1 MTVPTLYME
10 EENKKQGLRV
20 SVALHIL
27 ILLIALYPIL
37 KDDPNENIDKQF
49 AIAITFDQAPSANS
63 FKGQAAEGAQRKRNE
78 KVDRVR
84 TAPAEKIET
93 KSTPKPVKSPKVQTP
108 KPQVPTAPVESE
120 IFDKEI
126 EIEAV
131 ESVPEVVTQ
140 VPQKRVEDPTPE
152 KVTPLETNDAPS
164 EIEDVPAQVP
174 TSTPSASNGGG
185 SNSSSPSNQDGTGT
199 GQGKKGKGK
208 GYHKSGNDSTSG
220 IGSGGAGN
228 GAFDGTGKGI
238 FGRQP
243 VNRPRRTA
251 LLQSKNGKI
260 VMKVCIDS
268 RGRSTFVDLYK
279 VAGSVRKGGTTIRDK
294 KVIKEAIDYVGRF
307 IWEEDPSI
315 KQEQC
320 GRYTFRVDNQ
330 TR

>member
-1 MTVPTLYME
+1 MAVPTLYME

-20 SVALHIL
+20 SITLHVL

-49 AIAITFDQAPSANS
+49 AIAIRFDQGPSANS
-63 FKGQAAEGAQRKRNE
+63 FKGVAAEGAQRARNE
-78 KVDRVR
+78 KVDKVR
-84 TAPAEKIET
+84 TSNVEKIKT
-93 KSTPKPVKSPKVQTP
+93 KSTPKPVKTPKVNTP
-108 KPQVPTAPVESE
+108 KPQVPTAPMESE
-120 IFDKEI
+120 IFEKEI

-131 ESVPEVVTQ
+131 ESVPEVVSQ
-140 VPQKRVEDPTPE
+140 VPKKQVEETIPE
-152 KVTPLETNDAPS
+152 KVTPLETNDSPS
-164 EIEDVPAQVP
+164 EIEDVPSQVP
-174 TSTPSASNGGG
+174 SSSPSASKGGG
-185 SNSSSPSNQDGTGT
+185 TNSSSPSNQDGTGT
-199 GQGKKGKGK
+199 GQGKKGKGS

-220 IGSGGAGN
+220 IGTGGAGN

-243 VNRPRRTA
+243 VNRPRRSH

-260 VMKVCIDS
+260 VMKVCIDR
-268 RGRSTFVDLYK
+268 RGRSTFVDLIK
-279 VAGSVRKGGTTIRDK
+279 RGTTIHDK

-307 IWEEDPSI
+307 IWEEDPGI
-315 KQEQC
+315 KAEQC

>member
-10 EENKKQGLRV
+10 EENKKQGLRI
-20 SVALHIL
+20 SITLHVL

-37 KDDPNENIDKQF
+37 RDDPNENIDKQF
-49 AIAITFDQAPSANS
+49 AIAIRFDQGPSANS
-63 FKGQAAEGAQRKRNE
+63 FKGMAAEGAQRARNE
-78 KVDRVR
+78 RVERIR
-84 TAPAEKIET
+84 TTPAERVET
-93 KSTPKPVKSPKVQTP
+93 KSTPKPVKTPQVKTPEPK
-108 KPQVPTAPVESE
+108 VPTAPMESE
-120 IFDKEI
+120 IFEKEI

-131 ESVPEVVTQ
+131 ESVPEVVNEVPKKQ
-140 VPQKRVEDPTPE
+140 VETKPE
-152 KVTPLETNDAPS
+152 KVTPLETNDSPS
-164 EIEDVPAQVP
+164 EIEDVPSQVP
-174 TSTPSASNGGG
+174 SSVPSASNGAG

-208 GYHKSGNDSTSG
+208 GYHKSGNDSSSG
-220 IGSGGAGN
+220 IGTGGAGN

-243 VNRPRRTA
+243 VNRPRRSR

-268 RGRSTFVDLYK
+268 KGRSTFVDLIK
-279 VAGSVRKGGTTIRDK
+279 RGTTIHDK
-294 KVIKEAIDYVGRF
+294 KVIREAIDYVGRF

-315 KQEQC
+315 KLEQC

-330 TR
+330 TK